1 MKIEILEDENM
12 MNVCPKCGVPDG
24 LECIQL
30 LMYRDGVQVEN
41 EISIHCKKCGLSLVE
56 EKKHVPS
63 LPQK

>member
-1 MKIEILEDENM
+1 M